1 MTSIDWSARA
11 KGADLRIRN
20 FIDGQYRESY
30 SADGE
35 TIRKHAARDGSLLYT
50 FNAGCA
56 EDVNQAVASAK
67 AAYEDGR
74 WRHLPIWKRKNI
86 LHKLADLVG
95 EHKEE
100 LALYES
106 LDVGKPITKALQG
119 DIGSAQFSFR
129 DSGINAERIL
139 SPSGVD
145 GSTFGYHLR
154 KPIGV
159 VGAIVGWNFP
169 LSLAAGKVGP
179 ALAMGNSIV
188 VKPSEFSSL
197 SAGRLAALA
206 IEAGIPPGVF
216 NVVHG
221 AGHTVGSA
229 LAHHPD
235 VNLVTFTGSSETGKR
250 IMVAAGQSNM
260 KRMMLECGGKS
271 PYMVFEDCPS
281 DLDAIAADVVGKAFP
296 NQGALC
302 VAGSRVLIHDS
313 LKDKLLPKILALTA
327 NITPQDPL
335 DPDSSF
341 GAMINEAHMNKVLA
355 YIDSG
360 EKEGATL
367 LCGGQ
372 RVHLDVGDSIGKD
385 TAESGGYY
393 IAPTIFDKVNPQQK
407 IAQEEIFGPVLC
419 VLTFKDEAEAIA
431 LANNTC
437 YGLAAYAATENLGRA
452 HRLVQQLDAGLVI
465 IKGSNETLGCSV
477 PLGMEGHKQSGFGM
491 EGGQDWLLSYSV
503 TTTAD
508 LLI

>member
-1 MTSIDWSARA
+1 MTAVNWSARA
-11 KGADLRIRN
+11 KDADLRIRN
-20 FIDGQYRESY
+20 FIEGEYRESHR
-30 SADGE
+30 ADGE
-35 TIRKHAARDGSLLYT
+35 TINKHAARDGSLLYT
-50 FNAGCA
+50 FSAGSA
-56 EDVNQAVASAK
+56 EDVDQAVASAK
-67 AAYEDGR
+67 AAYEDGC
-74 WRHLPIWKRKNI
+74 WRKFPAWKRKNI
-86 LHKLADLVG
+86 LNKLADLVG
-95 EHKEE
+95 EHREE

-119 DIGSAQFSFR
+119 DIGSVQFSLR
-129 DSGINAERIL
+129 ESAIGAQRIL

-145 GSTFGYHLR
+145 GTTFGYQLR
-154 KPIGV
+154 KPVGV

-169 LSLAAGKVGP
+169 LSLAAGKIGP

-197 SAGRLAALA
+197 SASRLAALA
-206 IEAGIPPGVF
+206 IEAGVPPGVF

-221 AGHTVGSA
+221 AGNTVGSA
-229 LAHHPD
+229 IAHHAD
-235 VNLVTFTGSSETGKR
+235 VDLLTFTGSSATGKQ
-250 IMVAAGQSNM
+250 IMLAAGQSNM
-260 KRMMLECGGKS
+260 KRVMLECGGKS
-271 PYMVFEDCPS
+271 PYIVFEDCPA
-281 DLDAIAADVVGKAFP
+281 DLDAIAADVVANAFP

-302 VAGSRVLIHDS
+302 VAGSRVLIQENI
-313 LKDKLLPKILALTA
+313 KDKLLPKILALTA
-327 NITPQDPL
+327 KITPQDPL
-335 DPDSSF
+335 DPNTSF
-341 GAMINEAHMNKVLA
+341 GALINEAHMNKVLA

-360 EKEGATL
+360 QEEGATL

-452 HRLVQQLDAGLVI
+452 HRLVQQLDAGLVS
-465 IKGSNETLGCSV
+465 IKGTSEAVGCGV
-477 PLGMEGHKQSGFGM
+477 PIGVEGHKQSGFGM
-491 EGGQDWLLSYSV
+491 EGGLDWLLAYSV
-503 TTTAD
+503 TTSAE